1 MSRWGWAPYVPVAS
15 RKARARREMEKLR
28 KKEETVHPV
37 EIQGRLM
44 ARSFWGKA
52 WCSHLESFSD
62 YENRLPRGRAYARN
76 GSVCHLGINAG
87 KIEGIVSGT
96 ELYRVAISIKE
107 LDKKKWASI
116 KRSCSGRI
124 GSLLELLQG
133 KLSDEVMTI
142 VTNQKEGLFPLPG
155 EISLSCSCPD
165 WAVMCKHVAAALY
178 GVGNRLDSKPDL
190 LFLLRG
196 VDASELIS
204 GEVSL
209 PGVESDPEDILS
221 EDSLGDIF
229 GIDMDEEV
237 LPPSSM
243 ENPQSIVRGKGK
255 KSVRP
260 GAGKTLQ
267 VKADS
272 KTAQKTGKKKKS
284 APEVFTTTGANI
296 RDLRNRAGLSVSRFA
311 ARIGVSPGS
320 VYRWEK
326 IEGKCSLHDSCFK
339 ALQKMHNELSK
350 IDLGQLSRNRKLQR

>member
-1 MSRWGWAPYVPVAS
+1 MSRWGWAPYVPAAA

-28 KKEETVHPV
+28 KKGKTVHPV

-62 YENRLPRGRAYARN
+62 YENRLPRGRTYARN
-76 GSVCHLGINAG
+76 GSVCHLGISAG

-96 ELYRVAISIKE
+96 ELYRVAISIKK
-107 LDKKKWASI
+107 LDNKKWASI
-116 KRSCSGRI
+116 KKSCSGRI

-155 EISLSCSCPD
+155 EMSLSCSCPD
-165 WAVMCKHVAAALY
+165 WAVMCKHVAAVLY

-209 PGVESDPEDILS
+209 PGVESDTADILS
-221 EDSLGDIF
+221 EDSLGNIF
-229 GIDMDEEV
+229 GIVMDEEV
-237 LPPSSM
+237 LPPSPMKKS
-243 ENPQSIVRGKGK
+243 PKSKVPGKGK
-255 KSVRP
+255 NSVRP
-260 GAGKTLQ
+260 GAGKASS

-272 KTAQKTGKKKKS
+272 NTAQKTGKKKRS
-284 APEVFTTTGANI
+284 APKVFTPTGANI

-320 VYRWEK
+320 IYRWEK

-350 IDLGQLSRNRKLQR
+350 